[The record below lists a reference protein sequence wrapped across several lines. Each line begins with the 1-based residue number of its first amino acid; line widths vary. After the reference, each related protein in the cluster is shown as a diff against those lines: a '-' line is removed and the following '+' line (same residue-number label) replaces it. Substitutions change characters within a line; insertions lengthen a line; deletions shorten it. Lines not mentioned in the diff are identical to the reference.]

1 MVKKVYPPPAPPA
14 ALDPRAL
21 APLRLKRYLM
31 AWRKAAPG
39 TPLTRGASQQGV
51 LPRTGT
57 RSMTKTAS
65 APANDEPGSTATADA
80 GQAANVRSQNV
91 DVTTERGPPS
101 AEHIQ
106 RISFGMAFLPWLRE
120 HKFRYVDKTGA
131 IADFLMHRDGMH
143 NKSRAFFVRPALF
156 GKSLMLSTATEML
169 RAGELPPGVTPWR
182 NYVPV
187 DIDKLFGGLAVHER
201 LRRNDPTLGTLMRQ
215 ARFVIQLGVSGAMTG
230 DLMEGSIKDS
240 LAGIA
245 EQAFGPEVATTV
257 RSQTTAG
264 GALRALVMAVPP
276 AVPVVVTVDGYAI
289 PITSD
294 IKRHRWEAAETGI
307 DALRSLLT
315 ATKDPIVSSRI
326 ERCIVTGVARLWDPV
341 FNRRANNFHDFTSDP
356 LLCAAVDFTEQEIRT
371 TFPTELQRLATSLG
385 MDVDGAMKELDRHY
399 SGYCYDGVTTCFN
412 PSPVLAALST
422 GRLEMMGLDE
432 ANDSSW
438 LGLHPR
444 EVLHELMGRL
454 HDPVDVLAMGTS
466 DFDIADMELWARCVN
481 VIPML
486 LQVGILTVGPPD
498 LPQNRMRRCVLPN
511 LYARTS
517 LTYVMKKAMPDV
529 RADVIAAI
537 ADALPTRSP
546 IKFDAKA
553 RRLLDEAIAAHAR
566 RRSTRPPV

>member
-1 MVKKVYPPPAPPA
+1 
-14 ALDPRAL
+14 
-21 APLRLKRYLM
+21 
-31 AWRKAAPG
+31 
-39 TPLTRGASQQGV
+39 
-51 LPRTGT
+51 
-57 RSMTKTAS
+57 
-65 APANDEPGSTATADA
+65 
-80 GQAANVRSQNV
+80 
-91 DVTTERGPPS
+91 
-101 AEHIQ
+101 
-106 RISFGMAFLPWLRE
+106 
-120 HKFRYVDKTGA
+120 
-131 IADFLMHRDGMH
+131 MHRDGMH

-215 ARFVIQLGVSGAMTG
+215 ARFVIQLGLSGAMTG
-230 DLMEGSIKDS
+230 DLMEGSIKHS

-412 PSPVLAALST
+412 PSPVLEALSE
-422 GRLEMMGLDE
+422 GGL
-432 ANDSSW
+432 
-438 LGLHPR
+438 
-444 EVLHELMGRL
+444 
-454 HDPVDVLAMGTS
+454 
-466 DFDIADMELWARCVN
+466 
-481 VIPML
+481 
-486 LQVGILTVGPPD
+486 
-498 LPQNRMRRCVLPN
+498 
-511 LYARTS
+511 
-517 LTYVMKKAMPDV
+517 
-529 RADVIAAI
+529 
-537 ADALPTRSP
+537 
-546 IKFDAKA
+546 
-553 RRLLDEAIAAHAR
+553 
-566 RRSTRPPV
+566 